1 MRRPFISIII
11 PLYIIDERFFGN
23 LEKFRRLNYSQFE
36 ILVVCDQKIKLP
48 KQPNL
53 KLILT
58 GKNRTGPAE
67 KRDLAIQIAKGELC
81 AFIDD
86 DAYPHQDW
94 LRNAVSH
101 FGDKQ
106 IAAVGGPGLTPPEDN
121 FWEQITGLICL
132 SPLCGGPTQH
142 RFKKAKATLVEDYP
156 AYNLIIKKEV
166 LKQVGGYG
174 SYFYGGED
182 TFLCLKIIKAGF
194 KILYNPEVMVY
205 HHRRRLLWPYL
216 KQISNIGKHR
226 GYFAKKFPQTS
237 RRLFYFFPSIATLLF
252 VFLLIFSLFSTVV
265 GQLFLGFLLA
275 GFITAFLSLS
285 AKASFLRKLLA
296 VLGIFLTHLTYG
308 VAFLQGLLTKKIVR

>member
-58 GKNRTGPAE
+58 GKTRTGPAE

>member
-1 MRRPFISIII
+1 MRQPFISIII

-58 GKNRTGPAE
+58 GKTRTGPAE